1 MALDRAIE
9 IVQSLA
15 DGVDIVELAGV
26 EDGHEQV
33 VKPCTDSS
41 ESFRAGALHSDK
53 DMEMKWKQD
62 VQQSSLWK

>member
-26 EDGHEQV
+26 VDGHEQGA
-33 VKPCTDSS
+33 KPCTDSS

-53 DMEMKWKQD
+53 AMEMKWKQD